1 MENNLLCNIH
11 MSVNVLYFTI
21 HLLVLLSPV
30 NMMQDVAQK
39 QGNINVDVVTK
50 ALAESLL

>member
-1 MENNLLCNIH
+1 
-11 MSVNVLYFTI
+11 MSVNVLKYFTI
-21 HLLVLLSPV
+21 HLLVQLSLV

-50 ALAESLL
+50 ALAESHHAYYE